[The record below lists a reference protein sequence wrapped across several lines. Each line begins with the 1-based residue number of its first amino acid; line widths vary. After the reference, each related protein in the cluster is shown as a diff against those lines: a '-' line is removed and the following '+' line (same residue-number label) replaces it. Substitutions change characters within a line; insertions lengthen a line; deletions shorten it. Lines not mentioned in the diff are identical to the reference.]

1 MIFLMFYLK
10 SLQLNELTE
19 NANSFINHYGHIIL
33 KENYEIMKKSTIS
46 ITHQK
51 KYFVTI
57 ALILLLL
64 SGTIWFSDILNLN
77 GLAKTNAV
85 SSAGVNSDQNN
96 ASNIEKY
103 SGSNTD
109 SGVPILTG
117 LSRVN
122 QKDIGRSS
130 PNQDIKSII
139 ETPNREI
146 DQDYKKYLLEYDGP
160 ISDIFPDLVKLAKQG
175 DGDVSFRLIDFAMGF
190 CTLKEKDDSH
200 CPDGLEKYVVEK
212 SSLYHVVRSLAKS
225 GSLMAMANLQFY
237 IPPPFK
243 NRKDFIN
250 NVILRSRNPEI
261 VTDYYVSVRRYLDI
275 ATQKGSPLA
284 MLRMADLYISGNGIV
299 DPNRNTAAF
308 WMLSWSEITGK
319 PISNFTHEM
328 FLDPIDYDSLKNL
341 EKRAENYAK
350 QFD

>member
-1 MIFLMFYLK
+1 M
-10 SLQLNELTE
+10 N
-19 NANSFINHYGHIIL
+19 
-33 KENYEIMKKSTIS
+33 IMKKSVIS
-46 ITHQK
+46 IIHQK
-51 KYFVTI
+51 KYFVAI
-57 ALILLLL
+57 ALTLLLL
-64 SGTIWFSDILNLN
+64 SSIIWFNDILSFN

-96 ASNIEKY
+96 ASNIEKDA
-103 SGSNTD
+103 GA
-109 SGVPILTG
+109 PILTD
-117 LSRVN
+117 LSRIN
-122 QKDIGRSS
+122 QKARGRSS
-130 PNQDIKSII
+130 PYQGIKSEI
-139 ETPNREI
+139 ETPKQEI

-243 NRKDFIN
+243 NREDFIN

-261 VTDYYVSVRRYLDI
+261 VTDYYVSVREYLDI

-299 DPNRNTAAF
+299 DPNRNIAAF